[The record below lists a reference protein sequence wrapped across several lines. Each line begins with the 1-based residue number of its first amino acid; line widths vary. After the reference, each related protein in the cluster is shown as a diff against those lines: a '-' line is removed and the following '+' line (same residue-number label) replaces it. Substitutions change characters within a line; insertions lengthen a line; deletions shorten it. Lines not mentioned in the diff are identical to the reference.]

1 MSSSQVGAAA
11 EPSLERELA
20 PHRAPPSGTPA
31 PPSGVGLAYVSL
43 LALSVGSVLLIGAG
57 RVRDQS
63 YWGDEAVTAAI
74 VRRPLGGLVRVLW
87 SQEAGMGPYYAALWV
102 WGRAFGGDA
111 GLRMFSV
118 VGMAVVVAFA
128 FDLTWR
134 WFGGAEAV
142 AVSAVLIAHP
152 FALRYLVEL
161 RAYSWMMALG
171 VGLVWVVDRWWQ
183 NPTSAWTVCVGVVAG
198 LLAAIHIAA
207 ILFVVA
213 IAIAVVTTVKK
224 DIWFNRRSLVIAA
237 ITAAAFASSVPA
249 LLARKGQ
256 IDWIAAVSPSNLVEV
271 VEKFLGGGWWAIFL
285 GTGLLLFGMGAS
297 RASRWQVAVLLA
309 GTILTPVL
317 VALLSVVQS
326 LWIPRYLAPAFALAV
341 IAAVAG
347 CSGIWRRIA
356 AHWPGA
362 QCTSGLVSATIATVA
377 LGTLVV
383 AGPFRDDSPNRD
395 GMRSAVAYVTGQ
407 LQPGDLVLASDQEHM
422 PLYHYLGLREDVVP
436 SFLIVPDGNRLYP
449 VEADVNDIAD
459 RLRAAPRIFVVR
471 NAGRSIDRDIIATFD
486 GWDQETHRFGRVSVE
501 TFERVS

>member
-271 VEKFLGGGWWAIFL
+271 VEKFSGRVVAIFL
-285 GTGLLLFGMGAS
+285 GTGLLLFDGCQPSLAVAGCGAP
-297 RASRWQVAVLLA
+297 RRNDPD
-309 GTILTPVL
+309 PVL

-356 AHWPGA
+356 ARWPGA